1 MFKSFL
7 EKRRK
12 NKIVAPIHEYI
23 GNEVPTRYLNTIGD
37 DRKHVAN
44 EVILLRAIATE
55 ISESSNPPAQLRVRL
70 YEALRQLAPMQVLA
84 LTPTE
89 KRDAFFDECAYISGA
104 FSHRL
109 DYVVPQVSFL
119 REIWIDQQLNRLSNA
134 ELLTFCNHAA
144 LTAKIRANVI
154 NELRAWFDVG
164 SIDPHSDWFRKVF
177 LANVI
182 ISECEI
188 RDDLG
193 EDLIL
198 ARDPIDAGLRRVS
211 ISLLAKDYLLNAQNP
226 YEAWRDALREGGKEL
241 TDLGFRG
248 SKFQGDSPLR

>member
-1 MFKSFL
+1 MLKSFF
-7 EKRRK
+7 ESRRK
-12 NKIVAPIHEYI
+12 NKIVAPIHDYI
-23 GNEVPTRYLNTIGD
+23 VNEVPKRYLNTIGD
-37 DRKHVAN
+37 DSKHIAN
-44 EVILLRAIATE
+44 EIILLRAIATE
-55 ISESSNPPAQLRVRL
+55 VSESSDPPAQLRVRL

-89 KRDAFFDECAYISGA
+89 KRDAFFEECAYISGA

-109 DYVVPQVSFL
+109 DYVIPQVSFL

-134 ELLTFCNHAA
+134 ELLMFCNHAA
-144 LTAKIRANVI
+144 LTSGIRANVI

-164 SIDPHSDWFRKVF
+164 SLDPHSDWFRKVF

-193 EDLIL
+193 EGLLL
-198 ARDPIDAGLRRVS
+198 ASDPFDEGLRRVS

-241 TDLGFRG
+241 TDLGFRE
-248 SKFQGDSPLR
+248 SKFQGDRPFR